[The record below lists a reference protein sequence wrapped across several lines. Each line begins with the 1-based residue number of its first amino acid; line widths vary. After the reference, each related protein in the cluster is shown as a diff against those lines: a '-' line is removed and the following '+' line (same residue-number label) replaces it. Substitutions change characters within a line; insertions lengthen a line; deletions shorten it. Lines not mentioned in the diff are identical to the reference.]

1 MRASR
6 LGELSRCPQTAELR
20 LARCQRAQRTN
31 LALPPLEQHRER
43 SKVIP
48 IYTNGVLSA
57 DGNTAIVGGY
67 YDNTGTG
74 AAWIYTRSTGVWT
87 RQGNKLVGTGAVG
100 NAYGQPG
107 CP

>member
-1 MRASR
+1 MAF
-6 LGELSRCPQTAELR
+6 CPLTA
-20 LARCQRAQRTN
+20 T
-31 LALPPLEQHRER
+31 PP
-43 SKVIP
+43 SW
-48 IYTNGVLSA
+48 
-57 DGNTAIVGGY
+57 GGY